1 MAEGQNTYTTTLPV
15 IRAQLVY
22 DKLHDGDF
30 AIYHHETEVDQ
41 IVDFDDRVYEAVD
54 DKLATVNFAQSLQLP
69 TVDSG
74 LANSLWL
81 DTES

>member
-1 MAEGQNTYTTTLPV
+1 MAEVENTYTTTLPV

-22 DKLHDGDF
+22 DMLHDGDF

-41 IVDFDDRVYEAVD
+41 IVDFDDRVYGAVNE
-54 DKLATVNFAQSLQLP
+54 KLATVNFVQSLQLP